1 MQMAL
6 LNRLDKDNSDNE
18 NNAPLQQQS
27 ALMDI
32 IYCTHEMPTQFNPS
46 CLCTYLGSYLQ
57 LELV

>member
-1 MQMAL
+1 MQMTL
-6 LNRLDKDNSDNE
+6 LNRLHKDNSYND
-18 NNAPLQQQS
+18 NNALQQR

-32 IYCTHEMPTQFNPS
+32 IYCTQEMSTQFNPS